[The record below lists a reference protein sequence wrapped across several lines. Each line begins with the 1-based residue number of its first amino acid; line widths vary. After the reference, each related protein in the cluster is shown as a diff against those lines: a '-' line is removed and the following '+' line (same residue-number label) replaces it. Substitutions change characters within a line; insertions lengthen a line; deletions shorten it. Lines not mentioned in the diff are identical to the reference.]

1 MVRVRDDSPLAIIW
15 RRRVLIGATFLVF
28 VVAAAVVSKS
38 LEKVYSTHSTLLVAL
53 EADEQTF
60 DSVQASQ
67 AFARSFAEIID
78 SPNIAG
84 EVAVALGDGSSA
96 RELGH
101 ATNFEPVSETQ
112 LLEIHAEDPDP
123 ARAKR
128 IADTYATVFIDYAR
142 RNLAE
147 TTKATISLADRAPL
161 PRSPARPK
169 PTLYTLIAAFFGLAL
184 GLALGFLRDRLDHR
198 LRTSQDVESR
208 FEAPVLAGVPRRRR
222 SKKSISAFLESYRV
236 LRASLQFSTVG
247 SPARSIAVTS
257 GEAGEGK
264 TTTVMQLAIASA
276 EMGLEVIV
284 VEADFR
290 RPGLQ
295 RAFMPDRVESL
306 LPGFSNYLVG
316 GASVEEVIHPT
327 GLPNISIVPAGP
339 LPPTPSALLE
349 SRFGNR
355 ATADLLSPADLI
367 LIDCPPLSA
376 GADASLIATWVDGL
390 IVVVDLGSSTDT
402 TVRGALKSLEATHA
416 RVLGLVLN
424 RDPSF
429 ETVATAT
436 TSKGRRSADSPAAAN
451 GSRSSSRGSAPGNL
465 PFRPLPG
472 DLPALLGD
480 RTLLWR
486 GPGGGSDIDLV
497 PVPGSEQAL
506 SESLWA
512 AGLRP
517 ERGDPG
523 HVMWLAPG
531 GERLPLDV
539 LEPGAWPAR
548 YPPLAGVLARA
559 REERGLLVAS
569 PEDRLLIFAADAVA
583 GRRVAKLAERAEPL
597 LAEAGVRDRLRTL
610 GAEQRMEALARLAT
624 TLDRAEG
631 VGRSGRLPWRS
642 GLALGLRSGTVRA
655 AARDRLAARLRRP
668 GVG

>member
-53 EADEQTF
+53 EAAEQSF

-67 AFARSFAEIID
+67 AVARSFADIID

-96 RELGH
+96 RAARELGY
-101 ATNFEPVSETQ
+101 ATNFEAVSETQ
-112 LLEIHAEDPDP
+112 LLEVHAEDPDP

-128 IADTYATVFIDYAR
+128 IADTYAIVFIDYAR

-147 TTKATISLADRAPL
+147 TTKAMISLADPAPL
-161 PRSPARPK
+161 PRSPTRPK
-169 PTLYTLIAAFFGLAL
+169 PTLYTLIAAFLGLAL

-198 LRTSQDVESR
+198 LRTSQDVELR
-208 FEAPVLAGVPRRRR
+208 FEAPVLARVPRRRR

-264 TTTVMQLAIASA
+264 TTTVMQLAMASA
-276 EMGLEVIV
+276 EMGLKVIV

-290 RPGLQ
+290 RPWLQ
-295 RAFMPDRVESL
+295 RAFMPGRVESL

-316 GASVEEVIHPT
+316 EASVEEVIHPT

-339 LPPTPSALLE
+339 LPPTPSTLLE

-390 IVVVDLGSSTDT
+390 IVVVDLGSSTVT

-424 RDPSF
+424 RDPSLEKGSYGYDLEG
-429 ETVATAT
+429 ETE
-436 TSKGRRSADSPAAAN
+436 RRQ
-451 GSRSSSRGSAPGNL
+451 SRG
-465 PFRPLPG
+465 RE
-472 DLPALLGD
+472 
-480 RTLLWR
+480 RE
-486 GPGGGSDIDLV
+486 
-497 PVPGSEQAL
+497 PV
-506 SESLWA
+506 
-512 AGLRP
+512 
-517 ERGDPG
+517 
-523 HVMWLAPG
+523 
-531 GERLPLDV
+531 
-539 LEPGAWPAR
+539 
-548 YPPLAGVLARA
+548 
-559 REERGLLVAS
+559 
-569 PEDRLLIFAADAVA
+569 
-583 GRRVAKLAERAEPL
+583 
-597 LAEAGVRDRLRTL
+597 
-610 GAEQRMEALARLAT
+610 
-624 TLDRAEG
+624 
-631 VGRSGRLPWRS
+631 
-642 GLALGLRSGTVRA
+642 
-655 AARDRLAARLRRP
+655 
-668 GVG
+668 